1 MLNYSPS
8 ICYIPVAAPDTKDIT
23 GNTLDLASI
32 LMRLS
37 QHYGPEDDSLTE
49 PNHRPV

>member
-1 MLNYSPS
+1 MLNNSPS
-8 ICYIPVAAPDTKDIT
+8 ICYAPVTAPDTKDIT

-37 QHYGPEDDSLTE
+37 QYYGPEDDGLTE
-49 PNHRPV
+49 PNHRPE

>member
-8 ICYIPVAAPDTKDIT
+8 ICYVPVAALDTKDIT